1 MITYLKKLRKEFE
14 KWLNIPHIIKLNKE
28 LNKEVIAL
36 NNEKDE
42 LNRQLTFVTN
52 NEHKRTEEVIKL
64 KKEIESKKEVNKW
77 KRKHY

>member
-1 MITYLKKLRKEFE
+1 MKFLKKLRKELE

-42 LNRQLTFVTN
+42 LNRKLTFVTN

-64 KKEIESKKEVNKW
+64 KKEIESKKEIK
-77 KRKHY
+77 

>member
-14 KWLNIPHIIKLNKE
+14 KWLNIPNIIKLNKE

-64 KKEIESKKEVNKW
+64 KKEIESKKEVNK
-77 KRKHY
+77 

>member
-64 KKEIESKKEVNKW
+64 KKEIESKKEVNK
-77 KRKHY
+77 

>member
-1 MITYLKKLRKEFE
+1 MKFLKKLRKELE

-28 LNKEVIAL
+28 LNKEIIAL

-64 KKEIESKKEVNKW
+64 KKEIESKK
-77 KRKHY
+77 RG

>member
-1 MITYLKKLRKEFE
+1 
-14 KWLNIPHIIKLNKE
+14 LNIPHIIKLNKE

-64 KKEIESKKEVNKW
+64 KKEIESKKEVNK
-77 KRKHY
+77 

>member
-1 MITYLKKLRKEFE
+1 MKFLKKIRKELE

-64 KKEIESKKEVNKW
+64 KKELESKKEVNKW
-77 KRKHY
+77 KRKLY

>member
-1 MITYLKKLRKEFE
+1 MKFLKKIRKELE

-28 LNKEVIAL
+28 LNKEIIAL

-64 KKEIESKKEVNKW
+64 KKEIESKKEAK
-77 KRKHY
+77 

>member
-1 MITYLKKLRKEFE
+1 MKFLKKIRKELE

-64 KKEIESKKEVNKW
+64 KKELESKKEVNK
-77 KRKHY
+77 